1 MNQGDGVCAK
11 RRRWLAGIGAG
22 VLAGLLPETGMAID
36 GPPEVARL
44 RIVHGPSLCFAPNYV
59 AEAFLRLEGF
69 SEVEY
74 VKIDEST
81 AKATVEAAD
90 MGVIGGPGLLP
101 SIDSGL
107 PITVLAGIHM
117 GCWELYAHNHV
128 RAIRNLRG
136 KRIPIVSIGSVDHAF
151 ITSIM
156 AYVGINPRTE
166 IDWVISGRLPES
178 MRLFEEGKVDAFLA
192 FPPQPQDL
200 RLKKIGHVLV
210 NTTTD
215 RPWSHYF
222 CCMLLARR
230 EFVRRYPV
238 ATKRALRAIL
248 KAADVCA
255 DQPEQA
261 AKLLVERGHESRYDV
276 ALEVLK
282 SLPYDA
288 WRHVDPTDTIRF
300 HANRLYD
307 VGMIKMTPQ
316 KILEQGTDFRFLNEI
331 RREMKT

>member
-1 MNQGDGVCAK
+1 MIEHQEFRAA
-11 RRRWLAGIGAG
+11 RRHWLAGIGAG
-22 VLAGLLPETGMAID
+22 ALLGMLPNSAQSAAPLEISRI
-36 GPPEVARL
+36 RL
-44 RIVHGPSLCFAPNYV
+44 VHGPFLCFAPNYV
-59 AEAFLRLEGF
+59 AEALLHLEGF
-69 SEVEY
+69 TQVEY
-74 VKIDEST
+74 VKVDAST
-81 AKATVEAAD
+81 AKTMSETAD
-90 MGVIGGPGLLP
+90 LGVIGGPGLLP
-101 SIDSGL
+101 PIDSGL
-107 PITVLAGIHM
+107 PITVLAGLHM
-117 GCWELYAHNHV
+117 GCWELYGQQHV
-128 RAIRNLRG
+128 RAIRDLRG
-136 KRIPIVSIGSVDHAF
+136 KRVAIMVSKGVDHAF
-151 ITSIM
+151 IASM
-156 AYVGINPRTE
+156 LAYVGINPMTE
-166 IDWVISGRLPES
+166 VEWVISGRIGES

-200 RLKKIGHVLV
+200 RIKNIGHALV

-230 EFVRRYPV
+230 EFVQRYPV

-261 AKLLVERGHESRYDV
+261 AKLLVERGYEPRYDV

-288 WRHVDPTDTIRF
+288 WRHVDPSDTIRF
-300 HANRLYD
+300 HANRLHD

-331 RREMKT
+331 RRELKL